1 MIETQPV
8 VFVVDDDAGVREA
21 LKDLLTSVG
30 LQVELF
36 GSAQEFLRSQRT
48 DVPSCLVL
56 DVRLPGLSGLDFQQE
71 LLKANVHIPIIFIT
85 GHGDIPMSVQAM
97 KAGAVE
103 FLTKPF
109 RDQDL
114 IDSVQHALDRDRS
127 RGQQQRLTVSASRQT
142 DLRLK
147 LALMLGGVIL
157 AVSIAVP
164 AARRLSRQNAAV
176 RHENPGLTAWSSSA
190 PDQTGLRITGH
201 IEVPVRASLSSSTI
215 NKFPD
220 KGNRWYVSAISA
232 DKVKLG
238 DLAFAQ
244 IPGAAVV
251 GVVDAGIDVNSPSVK
266 PVLWPLPPELATKY
280 WPGGSLGYDFY
291 QNRPDPR
298 EQVEDSHGTH
308 VTGLVTGRQLS
319 AWLPVFDEAGL
330 AANVKVFSLKIT
342 GADGSFDFTAAQN
355 AIEAGITNNIRIFNL
370 SLFGTYSQLLQ
381 QDLAR
386 AERQNSTLFIA
397 AAGNDATDLDDN
409 LEYHRTFRNE
419 DGSGMSNFLFVAATG
434 DDGKLAPFSNYGKL
448 LVQIAAP
455 GVEISSTVHF
465 GKWGTLSGTSQAAPL
480 VTFAAAILKAEQPEM
495 VPLAI
500 KNRILNTC
508 DWDDELKSKVAN
520 GCKLNLLKAIICR
533 SDLVELRSGELI
545 RGDIDRQ
552 QFSSGLRADPSLVR
566 VWMAGPKDA
575 TYVYASG
582 RHEQNSMIGMLI
594 AVKLHFGEICPH
606 ETAGGMCLL
615 KPSEVKDV
623 IFRLK

>member
-1 MIETQPV
+1 MSETQPV
-8 VFVVDDDAGVREA
+8 VFVVDDDASVREA

-36 GSAQEFLRSQRT
+36 GSAQEFLRSERM

-71 LLKANVHIPIIFIT
+71 LQQANVHIPIIFIT
-85 GHGDIPMSVQAM
+85 GHGDIPMSVRAM

-114 IDSVQHALDRDRS
+114 IDAVQHALDCDRN
-127 RGQQQRLTVSASRQT
+127 RPRQQSLRVSAYRKTNLQ
-142 DLRLK
+142 LK
-147 LALMLGGVIL
+147 LALGGAIL
-157 AVSIAVP
+157 AMAIAVP
-164 AARRLSRQNAAV
+164 GVRHLVRHNSAARHDNSAF
-176 RHENPGLTAWSSSA
+176 TASSSS
-190 PDQTGLRITGH
+190 PPGQGPRITGH
-201 IEVPVRASLSSSTI
+201 IEVPVRASLSSSTV

-220 KGNRWYVSAISA
+220 KGNRWYLSAISA

-244 IPGAAVV
+244 IHGAAVV
-251 GVVDAGIDVNSPSVK
+251 GVVDGGIDLNSPSVR
-266 PVLWPLPPELATKY
+266 PVLWELPPELATKY

-291 QNRPDPR
+291 QNRPNPQ
-298 EQVEDSHGTH
+298 EELEDSHGTH
-308 VTGLVTGRQLS
+308 VTGLVTGRQIT

-342 GADGSFDFTAAQN
+342 GGDGSFDFTAAQN

-386 AERQNSTLFIA
+386 AERQNSTLFIT

-419 DGSGMSNFLFVAATG
+419 DGSGLSNVLFVAAIG
-434 DDGKLAPFSNYGKL
+434 DDGKLAAFSNYGRL

-455 GVEISSTVHF
+455 GVEISSTIRA

-500 KNRILNTC
+500 KNRLLNTC
-508 DWDDELKSKVAN
+508 DWDDGLKSKVAN
-520 GCKLNLLKAIICR
+520 GCKLNLLKAVLCR

-545 RGDIDRQ
+545 RGDIDKQ
-552 QFSSGLRADPSLVR
+552 QFSVGLPADSSLVR

-575 TYVYASG
+575 MYVYASG
-582 RHEQNSMIGMLI
+582 RHEPNSMIGVSI
-594 AVKLHFGEICPH
+594 AVKLHFGEVCPH
-606 ETAGGMCLL
+606 ETVGGMCLL

-623 IFRLK
+623 IFRVK

>member
-1 MIETQPV
+1 MTENQPV
-8 VFVVDDDAGVREA
+8 VFVVDDDASVREA

-36 GSAQEFLRSQRT
+36 GSAQEFLRSERM

-56 DVRLPGLSGLDFQQE
+56 DVRLPGVSGLDFQEE
-71 LLKANVHIPIIFIT
+71 LLKANIHIPIIFIT
-85 GHGDIPMSVQAM
+85 GHGDIPMSVRAM

-114 IDSVQHALDRDRS
+114 IDSVQHALDRDRN
-127 RGQQQRLTVSASRQT
+127 RPQQQILKASGYRKTNLQ
-142 DLRLK
+142 LK
-147 LALMLGGVIL
+147 LALTLAGVIL
-157 AVSIAVP
+157 ATAVVVPSIRHLARNNT
-164 AARRLSRQNAAV
+164 AARHDSS
-176 RHENPGLTAWSSSA
+176 GLTVWSSS
-190 PDQTGLRITGH
+190 PPGQVGPRITGH

-215 NKFPD
+215 GKYPD
-220 KGNRWYVSAISA
+220 QGNRWYLSAISA

-244 IPGAAVV
+244 IHGGAVV
-251 GVVDAGIDVNSPSVK
+251 GVVDAGIDVNSPSVRS
-266 PVLWPLPPELATKY
+266 VLWELPPELATKY

-291 QNRPDPR
+291 QNRPNPQ
-298 EQVEDSHGTH
+298 EELEDSHGTH
-308 VTGLVTGRQLS
+308 VTGLVTGRQLA

-330 AANVKVFSLKIT
+330 AANVKAFSLKIT
-342 GADGSFDFTAAQN
+342 GGDGSFDFTAAQN

-397 AAGNDATDLDDN
+397 AAGNDTTDLDAN

-419 DGSGMSNFLFVAATG
+419 DGSGLSNVLFVAAIG
-434 DDGKLAPFSNYGKL
+434 DDGKLATFSNYGKQ

-455 GVEISSTVHF
+455 GVEISSTVRY

-480 VTFAAAILKAEQPEM
+480 VTFAAAIIKAEQPEI

-508 DWDDELKSKVAN
+508 DWDDGLKSQVAN
-520 GCKLNLLKAIICR
+520 GCKLNLLKAILCR

-545 RGDIDRQ
+545 RGDIDRK
-552 QFSSGLRADPSLVR
+552 QFSSGLQTDSTLVR
-566 VWMAGPKDA
+566 VWMVGPKEA
-575 TYVYASG
+575 MYVYASG
-582 RHEQNSMIGMLI
+582 QHERNWMIGVSI
-594 AVKLHFGEICPH
+594 AVKLHFGEVCPH
-606 ETAGGMCLL
+606 ETVGGMCQL

-623 IFRLK
+623 IFRVK

>member
-1 MIETQPV
+1 MTGIQPV
-8 VFVVDDDAGVREA
+8 VFVVDDDASVREA

-36 GSAQEFLRSQRT
+36 GSAQEFLRSKRM
-48 DVPSCLVL
+48 DAPSCLVL
-56 DVRLPGLSGLDFQQE
+56 DVRLPGVSGLDFQQE
-71 LLKANVHIPIIFIT
+71 LLKANVHIPIVFIT
-85 GHGDIPMSVQAM
+85 GHGDIPMSVRAM

-114 IDSVQHALDRDRS
+114 IDAIQHALDRDRN
-127 RGQQQRLTVSASRQT
+127 RRQQQILKVSPSRNIK
-142 DLRLK
+142 LGLK

-157 AVSIAVP
+157 AMAIVAPGIRHLGRQNT
-164 AARRLSRQNAAV
+164 AARHDNAA
-176 RHENPGLTAWSSSA
+176 LTALSSS
-190 PDQTGLRITGH
+190 PGQGPRITGH
-201 IEVPVRASLSSSTI
+201 IEVPVRASLSSSTVD
-215 NKFPD
+215 KFPD
-220 KGNRWYVSAISA
+220 HGNRWYLSAISA

-238 DLAFAQ
+238 DLAFSQ
-244 IPGAAVV
+244 IHGAAVV
-251 GVVDAGIDVNSPSVK
+251 GVVDAGIDLRSPSVR
-266 PVLWPLPPELATKY
+266 PVLWELPPELATKY

-291 QNRPDPR
+291 QNRPNPQEEVD
-298 EQVEDSHGTH
+298 DSHGTH
-308 VTGLVTGRQLS
+308 VTGLVTGRQLT

-330 AANVKVFSLKIT
+330 AANVKAFSLKIT
-342 GADGSFDFTAAQN
+342 GSDGSFDFTTAQN
-355 AIEAGITNNIRIFNL
+355 AIEAGITNNIHIFNL

-397 AAGNDATDLDDN
+397 AAGNDATDLDAN

-419 DGSGMSNFLFVAATG
+419 DGSGLSNVLFVAAIG
-434 DDGKLAPFSNYGKL
+434 DDGKLAAFSNYGKL

-455 GVEISSTVHF
+455 GVEISSTVRA

-508 DWDDELKSKVAN
+508 DWDNGLKDKVAN
-520 GCKLNLLKAIICR
+520 GCKLNLLKAILCR
-533 SDLVELRSGELI
+533 SDLVELRNGELI

-552 QFSSGLRADPSLVR
+552 QFSSGLPADSSLVR
-566 VWMAGPKDA
+566 VWMSGPKDA
-575 TYVYASG
+575 VYVYASG
-582 RHEQNSMIGMLI
+582 QHEQNSMIGVSI
-594 AVKLHFGEICPH
+594 AVKLHFGEVCPH
-606 ETAGGMCLL
+606 ETVRGMCLL
-615 KPSEVKDV
+615 KASEVKDV
-623 IFRLK
+623 IFRVK